1 MTTRRALILAAPI
14 WFAATLA
21 SVSATTAPLDVVYYY
36 LPG

>member
-1 MTTRRALILAAPI
+1 MTTRRALLFAAPI

-21 SVSATTAPLDVVYYY
+21 SVSAATAPLDVVYYY